1 MIALIDTIFAPVL
14 NWLNQIFNYLT
25 TVNIPTFHALN
36 LGNIFRPLNMISPA
50 WSFLISNVFIMAV
63 AYLII
68 HVVMSGTGL
77 YSKFKNAV
85 KWW

>member
-1 MIALIDTIFAPVL
+1 MIALIDTVFSPVL
-14 NWLNQIFNYLT
+14 NWLTQIYNYLIN
-25 TVNIPTFHALN
+25 VNIPTFHALN

-50 WSFLISNVFIMAV
+50 WSFLISNVFVMAV

-68 HVVMSGTGL
+68 HLVIGGSDL
-77 YSKFKNAV
+77 YLRFKNSI